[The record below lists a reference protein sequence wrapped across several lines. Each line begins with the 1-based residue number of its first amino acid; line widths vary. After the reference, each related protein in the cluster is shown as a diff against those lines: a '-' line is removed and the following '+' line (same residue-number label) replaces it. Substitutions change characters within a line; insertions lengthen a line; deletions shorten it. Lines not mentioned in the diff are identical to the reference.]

1 MSSTRLRIRMQVEQ
15 AMNEVIDFF
24 LPFSSFPLSSQQ
36 SWSHLKG
43 FQNPTR
49 YYGKSKRQI
58 LSDLFSL
65 SMNITE
71 RKPDFNK
78 EIAKRMSWQT
88 IGQNSFQLLSKPWY
102 FETLILASNK
112 YTIRQEFVTFPPF
125 SPTPLLSPPFPASL
139 NFTINLSGLH
149 PNQSSAVRY
158 DLK

>member
-49 YYGKSKRQI
+49 YYRKSKRQI

-65 SMNITE
+65 SMNIME

-78 EIAKRMSWQT
+78 EIAKRMSW
-88 IGQNSFQLLSKPWY
+88 
-102 FETLILASNK
+102 
-112 YTIRQEFVTFPPF
+112 
-125 SPTPLLSPPFPASL
+125 
-139 NFTINLSGLH
+139 
-149 PNQSSAVRY
+149 
-158 DLK
+158 